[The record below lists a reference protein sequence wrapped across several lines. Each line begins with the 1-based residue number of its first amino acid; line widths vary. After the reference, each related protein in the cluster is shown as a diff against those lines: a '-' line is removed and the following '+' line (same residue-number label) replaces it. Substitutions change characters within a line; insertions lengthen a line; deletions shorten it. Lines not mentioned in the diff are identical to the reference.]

1 MTKTRKNPNEQLMEN
16 VLKESRRVNEE
27 LKALAERVAKNAK
40 KW

>member
-1 MTKTRKNPNEQLMEN
+1 MEN